1 MARREAPILMARA
14 FKASGRLAAA
24 TCAESACDFAA
35 FLPPHAGPRFR
46 LGVTSPD
53 NRSALNRLSG
63 PKPASIALTVGEAR

>member
-1 MARREAPILMARA
+1 MARA

-46 LGVTSPD
+46 LGVTIPD
-53 NRSALNRLSG
+53 NRSAL
-63 PKPASIALTVGEAR
+63 K